1 MHTGSFLIV
10 FFILVAACT
19 IFWLQDVG
27 SSSPTRDQTPA
38 HVKEPGVLAPG
49 LPEKSLNGILKNLPN
64 IDLLALG
71 DHKKKQISKSQPNQ
85 AGKLE
90 AESLN
95 ILPQKESLLHYLGS
109 AVPRQGLTWALW
121 ALISH

>member
-1 MHTGSFLIV
+1 MG
-10 FFILVAACT
+10 
-19 IFWLQDVG
+19 
-27 SSSPTRDQTPA
+27 
-38 HVKEPGVLAPG
+38 PG
-49 LPEKSLNGILKNLPN
+49 LGEVMRSRVEGLQEWPVSQWSSGESLK
-64 IDLLALG
+64 
-71 DHKKKQISKSQPNQ
+71 ISKSQPNQ